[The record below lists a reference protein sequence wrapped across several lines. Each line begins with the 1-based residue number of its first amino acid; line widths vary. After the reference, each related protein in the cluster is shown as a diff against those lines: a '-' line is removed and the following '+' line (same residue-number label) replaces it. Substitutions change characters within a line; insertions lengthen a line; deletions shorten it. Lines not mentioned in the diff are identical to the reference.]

1 MKFRLLLI
9 TVCVSALTS
18 CATYKETWIPPT
30 GTNGSMCVAQCN
42 QNKERCQLSKQL
54 LAQRCESDYSWAMA
68 DYQSCKLRNPQTSYC
83 TSYRSKTETINGQT
97 VTRQECTSTRYESP
111 CKEPVKS
118 CMSVSNDS
126 QCEANYRACFVSCG
140 GVINRSEVK

>member
-1 MKFRLLLI
+1 MKFRLIFI
-9 TVCVSALTS
+9 TVFAFFLTS

-30 GTNGSMCVAQCN
+30 GASGSMCVMQCN
-42 QNKERCQLSKQL
+42 NSKEYCQVSKQS
-54 LAQRCESDYSWAMA
+54 LAQRCESEYSWAMA

-97 VTRQECTSTRYESP
+97 ITRQECTSTRYDSP

-118 CMSVSNDS
+118 CSKFGNDS

-140 GVINRSEVK
+140 GVIDRREVK